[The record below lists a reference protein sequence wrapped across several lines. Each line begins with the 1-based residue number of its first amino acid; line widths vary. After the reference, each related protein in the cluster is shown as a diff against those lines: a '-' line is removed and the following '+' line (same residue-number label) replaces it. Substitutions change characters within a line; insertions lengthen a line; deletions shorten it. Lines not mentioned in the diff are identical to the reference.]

1 MTTGRLRLATS
12 AGLVAGWSLLVVL
25 FLPGCG
31 LKREYVR
38 RGELLDTLATRVT
51 RIEQTQVRQDEEQ
64 RLLRADLLTEL
75 ESTTARLDQLVAR
88 IDDINERID
97 RLGRKLG
104 IGQAN
109 IAPKP
114 ESLPPTDT
122 TVRRPDTLR
131 VDADQLYNTAYLDFT
146 RGKYDV
152 AVSGFRSFIAQFP
165 DNDNADNAQYW
176 IGECYYS
183 RGRLDT
189 AELELKFVLLR
200 YPQGNK
206 APAAAYK
213 LALIYEQQG
222 RKAQARSQFD
232 RVIKDYANSSEAKL
246 ARDRLRALGQQ

>member
-12 AGLVAGWSLLVVL
+12 SALVAGWSLLVVL
-25 FLPGCG
+25 VFPGCG

-38 RGELLDTLATRVT
+38 RGELLDTLTARVT
-51 RIEQTQVRQDEEQ
+51 RVEQAQARQEEDQ

-75 ESTTARLDQLVAR
+75 ESMTARLEQLVAQVA
-88 IDDINERID
+88 DINDRID

-104 IGQAN
+104 IGHGDITPA
-109 IAPKP
+109 P
-114 ESLPPTDT
+114 ESLPPADT
-122 TVRRPDTLR
+122 TARKPDTLR

-152 AVSGFRSFIAQFP
+152 AISGFRSFIVQFP

-183 RGRLDT
+183 RGQLDT
-189 AELELKFVLLR
+189 AEIELKYVLLR
-200 YPQGNK
+200 YPTGNK

-222 RKAQARSQFD
+222 RKTQARNQLD